1 MPTPRPGAG
10 SERAASVKHLA
21 GASREARKVA
31 GARRNPSVVGYDE
44 TVPAWLRTTA
54 GWSWRLLM
62 VVAAVALIFFA
73 TAQVQLVFVAVF
85 LALVITSVLRP
96 VTDFYA
102 RVMPRGLATGL
113 AILSALLFIAGL
125 LTYVITSVAGQWE
138 KLAGEF
144 SDGID
149 QILDFL
155 ENGPL
160 PVSITADDVNEWIEN
175 GRQWL
180 TEHGGDIASQ
190 AAASAGSVFEAFAA
204 IALAIFC
211 TVFFLA
217 RGKDMWTWFL
227 NQLPSRSRDTWKIA
241 GGAGWYTFSGYARG
255 TVIIALTDGILAG
268 VFLAIL
274 GVPLAAPLAVLVFIG
289 AFIPII
295 GAPLAMIIAAVVALA
310 ADGFVTAL
318 IVTIGIALIG
328 QFEGHVLQPLVMGKQ
343 VSLHPVVVAIA
354 VTAGTLLAGILGA
367 VVSVPLVAVAWSVFS
382 KLRHKDPPMDSEIPT
397 AREIALSDALPPTP
411 SPRDA
416 D

>member
-1 MPTPRPGAG
+1 M
-10 SERAASVKHLA
+10 KHLA
-21 GASREARKVA
+21 GASSAARKVA

-44 TVPAWLRTTA
+44 SVPAWLRTTA

-62 VVAAVALIFFA
+62 IVAAVALIFFA

-102 RVMPRGLATGL
+102 KVMPRGLATGL
-113 AILSALLFIAGL
+113 AIFSALLFIAGL
-125 LTYVITSVAGQWE
+125 LTYVITSVAGQWQS
-138 KLAGEF
+138 LADQF
-144 SDGID
+144 SNGID
-149 QILDFL
+149 QIFEFL

-160 PVSITADDVNEWIEN
+160 PVTITADDVNGWIEN

-217 RGKDMWTWFL
+217 KGKDMWTWFL
-227 NQLPSRSRDTWKIA
+227 NQLPSRSRDSWKIA

-268 VFLAIL
+268 IFLGIL

-295 GAPLAMIIAAVVALA
+295 GAPLAMIIAAIVALA
-310 ADGFVTAL
+310 AKGLWIAL
-318 IVTIGIALIG
+318 AVTIGIALIG
-328 QFEGHVLQPLVMGKQ
+328 QFEGHILQPLVMGKQ

-382 KLRHKDPPMDSEIPT
+382 HLRHKDPPMEEDLPT
-397 AREIALSDALPPTP
+397 AKEIALGDALPGSAGRTAE
-411 SPRDA
+411 DEA
-416 D
+416 G